1 MAIRRITSAC
11 LTQSTRRANAFL
23 STPSIHFRPNSIP
36 QARHFQ
42 ITSIRLEQQ
51 ANTSAKRD
59 PAPKIIRGQ
68 SKVFKDAD
76 AAVKDLKSGAV
87 ILSAGFGLCGTAG
100 KFPQL
105 NPPHK
110 SWYLM
115 LIGHSFGRNYHSSNR
130 AERKRWPQ
138 QSYCSVQQRRSCR
151 RRRPLAA
158 RCIRTN

>member
-1 MAIRRITSAC
+1 MATRRITSAC

-23 STPSIHFRPNSIP
+23 STPGIHFRPNSIP

-42 ITSIRLEQQ
+42 TTSIRLEQQ

-100 KFPQL
+100 IFPQL
-105 NPPHK
+105 NPHK

-115 LIGHSFGRNYHSSNR
+115 LMGHSFGRNYHSSNR